1 MNMENNYLLT
11 IFKEHQKKPY
21 PIVMEP
27 MYYRIEIENRI
38 AECIGKELGLD
49 VKEVTK
55 YLRAPAPY
63 PYGDHPIPKKILLN
77 ICKTINNLKESD
89 VNKMSEIRD
98 GIKFYQVSADIDNF
112 LKFIIMYIWE
122 VFYHVFGFGGGDR
135 EKKLNDFKNLIT
147 NKPVLIAIESMDKH
161 FRKNKSN

>member
-1 MNMENNYLLT
+1 MENNYLLT
-11 IFKEHQKKPY
+11 VFKEHQKKPY

-27 MYYRIEIENRI
+27 MYYRVEIENRI
-38 AECIGKELGLD
+38 SECIGKELGLD
-49 VKEVTK
+49 VKEITK
-55 YLRAPAPY
+55 YLRGQSNR
-63 PYGDHPIPKKILLN
+63 YGYDHSKAKKILLN

-98 GIKFYQVSADIDNF
+98 GIKFYQVGALKDNF
-112 LKFIIMYIWE
+112 LKFIIMFIWE
-122 VFYHVFGFGGGDR
+122 NFYHVFDSGDR

-161 FRKNKSN
+161 FRKNISN

>member
-27 MYYRIEIENRI
+27 MYYRVEIENRI

-49 VKEVTK
+49 IKEITK
-55 YLRAPAPY
+55 YLRAQPDS
-63 PYGDHPIPKKILLN
+63 YGDHSTVKKILLN

-122 VFYHVFGFGGGDR
+122 VFYHVFDYGDR